1 MTIQL
6 QRARSINIEFDVRE
20 DDGTFL
26 ALSAGEKLI
35 FAVKKNENQSTYFI
49 YKELTSE
56 DLNTDGDAYILQ
68 LTSEDTN
75 IMSGYYYYDFSLQSN
90 ENLYPIVE
98 YEPFVIT
105 KSVLEIE
112 VE

>member
-1 MTIQL
+1 MKIQL
-6 QRARSINIEFDVRE
+6 QRARAVSIEFDIRE

-26 ALSAGEKLI
+26 TLSAGEQLI
-35 FAVKKNENQSTYFI
+35 FAVKKNESQSTYSI

-56 DLNTDGDAYILQ
+56 DLNPEGNAYVLQ

-75 IMSGYYYYDFSLQSN
+75 IMPGYYYYDFSLQSN
-90 ENLYPIVE
+90 GNLYPIVE

-112 VE
+112 VN